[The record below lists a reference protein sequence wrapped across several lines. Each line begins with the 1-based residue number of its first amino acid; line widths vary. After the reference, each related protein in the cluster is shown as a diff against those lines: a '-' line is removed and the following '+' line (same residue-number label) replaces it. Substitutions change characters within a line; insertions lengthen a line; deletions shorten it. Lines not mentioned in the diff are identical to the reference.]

1 MSRDVR
7 FYLLDI
13 LTHECQGVDCAIVRD
28 IVANEAPALHGAV
41 SELLNDGL
49 WR

>member
-13 LTHECQGVDCAIVRD
+13 LTHECQGADFAIVWD
-28 IVANEAPALHGAV
+28 IVANEAPTLHETV
-41 SELLNDGL
+41 SEHS
-49 WR
+49 